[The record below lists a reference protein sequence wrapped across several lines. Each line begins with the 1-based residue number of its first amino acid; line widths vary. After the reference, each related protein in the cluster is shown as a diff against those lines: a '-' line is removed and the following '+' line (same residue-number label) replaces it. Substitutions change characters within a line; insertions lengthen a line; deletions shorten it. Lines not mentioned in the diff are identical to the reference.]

1 MPLQPQFTSVCNGLL
16 VNNLI
21 LTPPEQKPAAINLI
35 KVYQLPELTFGAFT
49 TTQAEFMS
57 RQCVYENFERFNW
70 FIDNWTAWNLGNDSK
85 EIKVGLCGKNESARR
100 NLKKILIYLCRT
112 YNLGLNQIY
121 LSFSDPQLFKELG
134 KFIEAKEI
142 PKSQLFT
149 DVLDIPK
156 QTFIPKVT
164 YEVYTMGQWQQS
176 TNESQIEA
184 IKIHATGGK
193 LTYRVFSKNCW
204 FPWVKDGE
212 QSGSFTYPIKGFQYI
227 YDSDD
232 YELWYRCTLING
244 EVKDWRNTSLKIPY
258 KKIITG
264 LEFKLEKK

>member
-1 MPLQPQFTSVCNGLL
+1 MPLQPQFTSICNGLL

-21 LTPPEQKPAAINLI
+21 FPSIDVPAAINLI

-57 RQCVYENFERFNW
+57 RQCVFENFERFNW
-70 FIDNWTAWNLGNDSK
+70 FVDNWTAWNLGNDSK
-85 EIKVGLCGKNESARR
+85 EIKVGLCGKSKTARR
-100 NLKKILIYLCRT
+100 NLRKILVYLCRT

-121 LSFSDPQLFKELG
+121 LSFSDPQLFEELG
-134 KFIEAKEI
+134 KFIETKEI
-142 PKSQLFT
+142 PKDQLFK
-149 DVLDIPK
+149 DVLELPK
-156 QTFIPKVT
+156 QTFIPKIT
-164 YEVYTMGQWQQS
+164 CEVYTMGEWQQS

-184 IKIHATGGK
+184 IKIHATGGE
-193 LTYRVFSKNCW
+193 LRYRVFSKNCW
-204 FPWVKDGE
+204 FPWAKDGE
-212 QSGSFTYPIKGFQYI
+212 QSGSFTYPIKGFQFV
-227 YDSDD
+227 YDSED

-244 EVKDWRNTSLKIPY
+244 ETKDWRNTSLKIPY